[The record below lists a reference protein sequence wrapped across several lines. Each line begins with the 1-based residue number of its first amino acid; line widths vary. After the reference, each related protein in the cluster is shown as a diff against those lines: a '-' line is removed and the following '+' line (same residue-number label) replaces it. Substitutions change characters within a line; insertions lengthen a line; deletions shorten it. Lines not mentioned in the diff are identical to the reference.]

1 MRLFSRRLLALG
13 FGLGLAGVAPAAESF
28 DGVVQQLAHP
38 KYAEREKAAKQL
50 VEIGEPALPSLRAV
64 LSSTDQEGRQR
75 AEQLIAKI
83 ESAARSKKLLA
94 APKLRIKIDD
104 KPLDKAV
111 AEVAKLAKLPLTLN
125 VAGPA
130 LNKKITVDTGELPYW
145 EALEAFFK
153 AAGLG
158 EEAGPPPGPPAA
170 PQPDIAI
177 QKQIIINGPPGMAY
191 DSQPAAVPRNIRL
204 AVSSKPMPSV
214 TGNGIRVKASSQPLL
229 PGKDNVSND
238 VRLSLQVDPHPGL
251 TLNEIT
257 GIDIRKA
264 TAADGRALEI
274 TRTTRAPLPG
284 SQEEMLL
291 MGGQGGGQLQAIQF
305 DGLDMPRQN
314 MLPSLI
320 PVTLKTGGE
329 KVKELQELSGV
340 LTARLIAP
348 KDTLFT
354 LDRVKEASGRQVMA
368 ADGLRITV
376 HGATTRLTRTA
387 VVRLTMELDA
397 TAQNF
402 LHFQVPFK
410 GRGAFLAVMTDDN
423 YGRSQGQAPDFYLLL
438 PSGEMSKALSVAAT
452 AIDST
457 ETGTRYDLEVL
468 FDKPEKWDGVGFTAK
483 GRRVVT
489 VDMPFTLTNVPVP

>member
-1 MRLFSRRLLALG
+1 MRLFSHLLLALG
-13 FGLGLAGVAPAAESF
+13 FGLGLAGVAPAGESF
-28 DGVVQQLAHP
+28 DVVVQQLAHP

-64 LSSTDQEGRQR
+64 LNSSDQEGRLR

-94 APKLRIKIDD
+94 APKLRIKIDN

-111 AEVAKLAKLPLTLN
+111 AEVAKLAKLPLSLN
-125 VAGPA
+125 VSGPA
-130 LNKKITVDTGELPYW
+130 LTKNITVDTGELPYW
-145 EALEAFFK
+145 EAVEAFFK

-158 EEAGPPPGPPAA
+158 EEVGPPGVQ
-170 PQPDIAI
+170 QPDIAI
-177 QKQIIINGPPGMAY
+177 QQKLIINGPSGDPYAIVR
-191 DSQPAAVPRNIRL
+191 PAGATPHRL
-204 AVSSKPMPSV
+204 IVTTKPMPSF

-229 PGKDNVSND
+229 PGKDNVNKD

-264 TAADGRALEI
+264 TTAGGRTLEI
-274 TRTTRAPLPG
+274 THETRPPLPG
-284 SQEEMLL
+284 PQEEMML
-291 MGGQGGGQLQAIQF
+291 GGGAQQMQAIQI
-305 DGLDMPRQN
+305 DGLDMLPQN
-314 MLPSLI
+314 MLPGLI

-354 LDRVKEASGRQVMA
+354 LDRVKEAGGRQVMA

-376 HGATTRLTRTA
+376 HGAATRLTRTA

-397 TAQNF
+397 TTQSF
-402 LHFQVPFK
+402 LNFQVPFK
-410 GRGAFLAVMTDDN
+410 GRGAFLTVTAHDG
-423 YGRSQGQAPDFYLLL
+423 YGQSKGQAPDFYLML

-468 FDKPEKWDGVGFTAK
+468 FDKPEKWDGVGLTAK

-489 VDMPFTLTNVPVP
+489 VDMPFTLKNVPVP

>member
-64 LSSTDQEGRQR
+64 LNSADQEGRQR

-83 ESAARSKKLLA
+83 ESAARSKRLLA

-130 LNKKITVDTGELPYW
+130 LNKKITADTGELPYW

-158 EEAGPPPGPPAA
+158 EEAGPPPGPPGA

-191 DSQPAAVPRNIRL
+191 DSQPSAVPRNIRL
-204 AVSSKPMPSV
+204 AVSSKPMPSF

-229 PGKDNVSND
+229 PGKDNVNKD

-274 TRTTRAPLPG
+274 TRETRAPLPG

-291 MGGQGGGQLQAIQF
+291 NGGVQQLQAIQI

-387 VVRLTMELDA
+387 VVRLTIEIDA
-397 TAQNF
+397 TTQSFLNF
-402 LHFQVPFK
+402 LVPFK
-410 GRGAFLAVMTDDN
+410 GPGAFMAVLTHDGS
-423 YGRSQGQAPDFYLLL
+423 GRSQGQAPDFYLLL
-438 PSGEMSKALSVAAT
+438 PSGETSKALSVAAT

-468 FDKPEKWDGVGFTAK
+468 FDKPEKWEGVGFTAK

-489 VDMPFTLTNVPVP
+489 VDMPFTLKNVPVP